1 MKRVLLLLSFFS
13 FVRAA
18 DAQIGKIPAIVTD
31 AFSIR
36 YPHATHVEWR
46 DKLQYFQASFLLNG
60 ASISANFTS
69 GGEWQNSERV
79 LNYEQ
84 LPEEVK
90 DGFQKS
96 RYSDWQKNSFA
107 EIQELGKPL
116 RYRVNV
122 QKSGLHK
129 KNLYFDANG
138 TLLKEVLAL

>member
-1 MKRVLLLLSFFS
+1 MKRLLLLLLFFS
-13 FVRAA
+13 FIRAA
-18 DAQIGKIPAIVTD
+18 DAQIGKIPATVTD
-31 AFSIR
+31 AFAVR

-96 RYSDWQKNSFA
+96 RYSDWQKNYFA

-116 RYRVNV
+116 QYRVSV